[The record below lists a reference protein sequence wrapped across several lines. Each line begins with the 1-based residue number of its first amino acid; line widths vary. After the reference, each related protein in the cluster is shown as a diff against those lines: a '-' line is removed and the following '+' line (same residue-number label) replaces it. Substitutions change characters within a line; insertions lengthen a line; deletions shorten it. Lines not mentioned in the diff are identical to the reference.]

1 MTVDHQT
8 LLAIVGMALVTYA
21 LRAGGL
27 WLLGRVTLSG
37 RVEAWFRYVPG
48 TVLISL
54 IAPGVL
60 ANGAPGAI
68 AAAATVGVAART
80 GNALL
85 AMVAGVLT
93 VLITRA
99 ALAGHLP

>member
-1 MTVDHQT
+1 MTVDRQT
-8 LLAIVGMALVTYA
+8 LLTIVGMALVTYA

-27 WLLGRVTLSG
+27 WLMGRVTLSG
-37 RVEAWFRYVPG
+37 RVEAWLRYVPG

-60 ANGAPGAI
+60 SNGVPGAV
-68 AAAATVGVAART
+68 AAAATVGVAVRT

-85 AMVAGVLT
+85 AMITGVL
-93 VLITRA
+93 VVVVVRA
-99 ALAGHLP
+99 FL

>member
-1 MTVDHQT
+1 MTVDHRT
-8 LLAIVGMALVTYA
+8 LLTIAGMAIVTYA

-27 WLLGRVTLSG
+27 WLMGRVPLSG
-37 RVEAWFRYVPG
+37 RVETWLRYVPG

-54 IAPGVL
+54 VAPGVL
-60 ANGAPGAI
+60 ANGVPGAV
-68 AAAATVGVAART
+68 AALATVGVAART

-93 VLITRA
+93 VLVARA
-99 ALAGHLP
+99 VL